1 MAPDL
6 PWGATDRC
14 AEFAAPLERFL
25 RAASELRQDQ
35 SMEFLS
41 GIVKTL
47 ADTWASVE
55 AALAGSPSLAGIGLM
70 LAVGAGLAIAVL
82 ALAGL
87 VRLLFAMRRGA
98 VAKGIKKQNEIGARI
113 VVVRGGGGRR
123 STIAGFLHKSVDT
136 HLKEYMF
143 GGPFA
148 VISYP
153 GSLEGDARAQQL
165 LTRTEADVILWAE
178 APRGTKGCAR
188 ILARPTNTFEPPRA
202 AVTLAMPKE
211 KSTWNEALARA
222 MAYAA
227 AKQFRPALGRPQ
239 DFRAERL
246 QPVVESVLSILSQKP
261 KADPALLAEMVD
273 DSSAGAL
280 QLAFAGDDAWID
292 KSVEIARSTLGE
304 INRSAAP
311 DRWIA
316 ANITLGRALRLK
328 AEKRFDPV
336 MLREG
341 IAHLTEALEAL
352 RSEPRLKL
360 AESAAQAI
368 GEAQKLLGTRRKFSI
383 SGGGI

>member
-1 MAPDL
+1 MD
-6 PWGATDRC
+6 
-14 AEFAAPLERFL
+14 FL
-25 RAASELRQDQ
+25 QGL
-35 SMEFLS
+35 L
-41 GIVKTL
+41 KTL
-47 ADTWASVE
+47 VDAWTGLESS
-55 AALAGSPSLAGIGLM
+55 LAGSPTLASIGMILAIGL
-70 LAVGAGLAIAVL
+70 GAILVLFALISVLRGLVSMRRS
-82 ALAGL
+82 ALAAK
-87 VRLLFAMRRGA
+87 VRRDDD
-98 VAKGIKKQNEIGARI
+98 VGARI
-113 VVVRGGGGRR
+113 LVVRGGKGRR
-123 STIAGFLHKSVDT
+123 PAISAFLGRAVEAY
-136 HLKEYMF
+136 LKDYMF
-143 GGPFA
+143 GGPFK
-148 VISYP
+148 VITYP
-153 GSLEGDARAQQL
+153 GNLEGDEKAHL
-165 LTRTEADVILWAE
+165 LMKRTEADLILWAE
-178 APRGTKGCAR
+178 EPKGTRGVAR
-188 ILARPTNTFEPPRA
+188 MLARPSNTFDPPRQP
-202 AVTLAMPKE
+202 VTFLMPKE
-211 KSTWNEALARA
+211 KPLWNAGLSRAL
-222 MAYAA
+222 AYAA
-227 AKQFRPALGRPQ
+227 AKQYRPALGRPQ

-246 QPVVESVLSILSQKP
+246 QPVVESVLSILDQKP

-280 QLAFAGDDAWID
+280 QLAFSGNDAWID
-292 KSVEIARSTLGE
+292 RSVEIARSTLGE

>member
-1 MAPDL
+1 
-6 PWGATDRC
+6 
-14 AEFAAPLERFL
+14 
-25 RAASELRQDQ
+25 
-35 SMEFLS
+35 MEFLTTIFS
-41 GIVKTL
+41 ALRDG
-47 ADTWASVE
+47 WASLE
-55 AALAGSPSLAGIGLM
+55 QSMSGSPLLSSVGLV
-70 LAVGAGLAIAVL
+70 LAVGAGLVAAVLGAIA
-82 ALAGL
+82 L
-87 VRLLFAMRRGA
+87 VRMIFAIRRATLAAKVRRNDEVGARVLVIRGKGRRRTISTFLGGA
-98 VAKGIKKQNEIGARI
+98 VQ
-113 VVVRGGGGRR
+113 
-123 STIAGFLHKSVDT
+123 SFLKD
-136 HLKEYMF
+136 YMF
-143 GGPFA
+143 GGPFR
-148 VISYP
+148 VIDYP
-153 GSLEGDARAQQL
+153 GNLEGDDRAQQL
-165 LTRTEADVILWAE
+165 MKRTEADLILWAE
-178 APRGTKGCAR
+178 EPRGSRGVAR
-188 ILARPTNTFEPPRA
+188 ILARPSNTFEPLRQPI
-202 AVTLAMPKE
+202 TLAMPKE
-211 KSTWNEALARA
+211 RQAWNEPLARA

-246 QPVVESVLSILSQKP
+246 KPVVETVLGILAARP

-280 QLAFAGDDAWID
+280 QLAFAGDDQWID
-292 KSVEIARSTLGE
+292 KAVEIARATLGE

-328 AEKRFDPV
+328 AERRFDPV

>member
-1 MAPDL
+1 
-6 PWGATDRC
+6 
-14 AEFAAPLERFL
+14 
-25 RAASELRQDQ
+25 
-35 SMEFLS
+35 MEFFSSILKTLQDAWAWLEQSLS
-41 GIVKTL
+41 GTP
-47 ADTWASVE
+47 A
-55 AALAGSPSLAGIGLM
+55 LAGIGMILA
-70 LAVGAGLAIAVL
+70 AVGGVILLGMAMVS
-82 ALAGL
+82 L
-87 VRLLFAMRRGA
+87 VRLAFAMRRGA
-98 VAKGIKKQNEIGARI
+98 LASRVRRDDEVGARVLI
-113 VVVRGGGGRR
+113 VRGGMGRR
-123 STIAGFLHKSVDT
+123 RAISAFLGDSIEK
-136 HLKEYMF
+136 HLKPFMF
-143 GGPFA
+143 GGPFR
-148 VISYP
+148 VTFYP
-153 GSLEGDARAQQL
+153 GNLDGDERAAQL
-165 LTRTEADVILWAE
+165 MKRTEADLILWAE
-178 APRGTKGCAR
+178 EPRGAKGIAR
-188 ILARPTNTFEPPRA
+188 ILARPSNTFDPPRQPI
-202 AVTLAMPKE
+202 TLVMPKE
-211 KSTWNEALARA
+211 KAAWNDALSRA

-227 AKQFRPALGRPQ
+227 AKQYRPALGRPQ

-246 QPVVESVLSILSQKP
+246 QPVVETVLNIL
-261 KADPALLAEMVD
+261 ADRPRADQALLAEMVD

-280 QLAFAGDDAWID
+280 QLAFSGNDQWID
-292 KSVEIARSTLGE
+292 RSVDIARTTIAE

>member
-1 MAPDL
+1 MD
-6 PWGATDRC
+6 
-14 AEFAAPLERFL
+14 
-25 RAASELRQDQ
+25 
-35 SMEFLS
+35 FLS
-41 GIVKTL
+41 GIFKAL
-47 ADTWASVE
+47 GDAWASLESGLV
-55 AALAGSPSLAGIGLM
+55 GTPQLAGIGLLLAIGAVLAVVVLVLASLVRLGFTTRRAAM
-70 LAVGAGLAIAVL
+70 ASAVKRDSAVGARI
-82 ALAGL
+82 
-87 VRLLFAMRRGA
+87 
-98 VAKGIKKQNEIGARI
+98 I
-113 VVVRGGGGRR
+113 VVRSGSGRR
-123 STIAGFLHKSVDT
+123 AAISAFLRKAIES
-136 HLKEYMF
+136 HLKDYMF
-143 GGPFA
+143 GGPYRIVA
-148 VISYP
+148 YP
-153 GSLEGDARAQQL
+153 GGVEGDERAHDL
-165 LTRTEADVILWAE
+165 MKRTDADVILWAE
-178 APRGTKGCAR
+178 DPRGSKGVAR
-188 ILARPTNTFEPPRA
+188 ILSRPSNAFESRRAPVTF
-202 AVTLAMPKE
+202 AMPKNKPE
-211 KSTWNEALARA
+211 WNDALNRA

-239 DFRAERL
+239 DFRPERL
-246 QPVVESVLSILSQKP
+246 QPVVESLLSILDQKP

-273 DSSAGAL
+273 DASAGAL
-280 QLAFAGDDAWID
+280 QLAFAGNDDWID
-292 KSVEIARSTLGE
+292 RAVDIARSTLSD

>member
-1 MAPDL
+1 
-6 PWGATDRC
+6 
-14 AEFAAPLERFL
+14 
-25 RAASELRQDQ
+25 
-35 SMEFLS
+35 MEFLS
-41 GIVKTL
+41 GIFKALTD
-47 ADTWASVE
+47 AWASVE
-55 AALAGSPSLAGIGLM
+55 AAIAGSPSLAGVGLL
-70 LAVGAGLAIAVL
+70 LAVGAGAALAVL
-82 ALAGL
+82 ALAGF
-87 VRLLFAMRRGA
+87 VRMFFALRRA
-98 VAKGIKKQNEIGARI
+98 NVAGRIKRQNEIGARI
-113 VVVRGGGGRR
+113 VVVQGGPGRR
-123 STIAGFLHKSVDT
+123 RMIASFLNKAVET
-136 HLKEYMF
+136 HLKDYMF
-143 GGPFA
+143 GGPFR
-148 VISYP
+148 VMTYP
-153 GSLEGDARAQQL
+153 GSLEGDERAQQL
-165 LTRTEADVILWAE
+165 LNRTEADVLIWAE
-178 APRGTKGCAR
+178 APRGSKGFAR
-188 ILARPTNTFEPPRA
+188 ILSRPTNTFEAARA
-202 AVTLAMPKE
+202 PVTLAMPKE
-211 KSTWNEALARA
+211 KSSWNEPLARA

-246 QPVVESVLSILSQKP
+246 QPVVESVLTILDQKP

-280 QLAFAGDDAWID
+280 QLAFAGNDAWID
-292 KSVEIARSTLGE
+292 KAVDIARTTLGE

>member
-1 MAPDL
+1 MVKEAS
-6 PWGATDRC
+6 WGASDRC

-25 RAASELRQDQ
+25 RAASERRQDR

-41 GIVKTL
+41 GIVKSLTD
-47 ADTWASVE
+47 AWASVE
-55 AALAGSPSLAGIGLM
+55 GALAGSPSLAGVGLM
-70 LAVGAGLAIAVL
+70 LAVGAGLAVAVL
-82 ALAGL
+82 VLAGL
-87 VRLLFAMRRGA
+87 VRLVFAMRRGA
-98 VAKGIKKQNEIGARI
+98 I
-113 VVVRGGGGRR
+113 VRGGGGRR
-123 STIAGFLHKSVDT
+123 SQIAGFLHKAVDT
-136 HLKEYMF
+136 HLKAYMF

-148 VISYP
+148 VLSYP

-165 LTRTEADVILWAE
+165 LTRTEADVILWSE
-178 APRGTKGCAR
+178 APRGSKGFAR

-211 KSTWNEALARA
+211 KSAWNEALSRA

>member
-1 MAPDL
+1 MD
-6 PWGATDRC
+6 
-14 AEFAAPLERFL
+14 
-25 RAASELRQDQ
+25 
-35 SMEFLS
+35 FLS
-41 GIVKTL
+41 GILKAL
-47 ADTWASVE
+47 GDAWASVE
-55 AALAGSPSLAGIGLM
+55 GALVATPQLAGVGLI
-70 LAVGAGLAIAVL
+70 LAVGAVFALLVLGLASLVRFAL
-82 ALAGL
+82 TMHRAALAS
-87 VRLLFAMRRGA
+87 A
-98 VAKGIKKQNEIGARI
+98 VKRDDDVGARI
-113 VVVRGGGGRR
+113 LVVRGGAGRR
-123 STIAGFLHKSVDT
+123 AAISAFLRKAVED
-136 HLKEYMF
+136 HLKNYMF
-143 GGPFA
+143 GGPFR
-148 VISYP
+148 VTVYP
-153 GSLEGDARAQQL
+153 GSLEGDERAHQL
-165 LTRTEADVILWAE
+165 MKRTDADLILWAE
-178 APRGTKGCAR
+178 DPRGAKGFAR
-188 ILARPTNTFEPPRA
+188 ILSRPSNSFESARPPVTF
-202 AVTLAMPKE
+202 AMPKE
-211 KSTWNEALARA
+211 KPDWNEALNRA

-246 QPVVESVLSILSQKP
+246 QPVVESLISILNQKP

-273 DSSAGAL
+273 DASAGAL
-280 QLAFAGDDAWID
+280 QLAFAGDDTWID
-292 KSVEIARSTLGE
+292 RSVDIARSTLSE

-341 IAHLTEALEAL
+341 IAYLTEALEAL

>member
-1 MAPDL
+1 MD
-6 PWGATDRC
+6 
-14 AEFAAPLERFL
+14 
-25 RAASELRQDQ
+25 
-35 SMEFLS
+35 FLS
-41 GIVKTL
+41 GIFKAL
-47 ADTWASVE
+47 GDGWASLESGLV
-55 AALAGSPSLAGIGLM
+55 GTPQLAGIGLL
-70 LAVGAGLAIAVL
+70 LAIGVVFAVAVLGLAA
-82 ALAGL
+82 L
-87 VRLLFAMRRGA
+87 VRFGFTMRRAAMASA
-98 VAKGIKKQNEIGARI
+98 VKRDTSVGARI
-113 VVVRGGGGRR
+113 LMVHGGSGRR
-123 STIAGFLHKSVDT
+123 AAISAFLRKSIET
-136 HLKEYMF
+136 HLKNYMF
-143 GGPFA
+143 GGPYRIIA
-148 VISYP
+148 YP
-153 GSLEGDARAQQL
+153 GSVEGDERAHDL
-165 LTRTEADVILWAE
+165 MKRTDADLILWAE
-178 APRGTKGCAR
+178 DPRGSKGFAR
-188 ILARPTNTFEPPRA
+188 ILSRPSNAFESSRAPVTF
-202 AVTLAMPKE
+202 AMPKD
-211 KSTWNEALARA
+211 KPDWNEALNRA

-239 DFRAERL
+239 DFRPERL
-246 QPVVESVLSILSQKP
+246 QPVVESLLSILDQKP

-273 DSSAGAL
+273 DASAGAL
-280 QLAFAGDDAWID
+280 QLAFAGNDAWID
-292 KSVEIARSTLGE
+292 RAVDIARSTLSD